1 MLSHRAAPSKREF
14 AMRIFASLTIMCT
27 YDVSYVIWVVEVLLS
42 VSDINAM
49 SVVELIGKEM
59 S

>member
-1 MLSHRAAPSKREF
+1 
-14 AMRIFASLTIMCT
+14 MRIFASLTIMCT